1 MFKTRKSLI
10 WTGIF
15 SVIMLLMPALT
26 VYAGGGGAAES
37 EVTVRR
43 VDSNQLIRLRV
54 FLDGKS
60 VGILKVG
67 ETAVYHIANGYHTL
81 RIGFEDFE
89 ARSTEVAQ
97 FTSYNSAHVF
107 SVTDSSIVLIKEE
120 TGADSLSPP
129 TPITAQAAYPF
140 PYETQGG
147 LPISSGALD
156 NAIRSAFDKTTQKIK
171 KNKKIAVLN
180 VDSENPREGS
190 FVLEEITLLTVNS
203 PKNYIVIDRRMFDAY
218 RAVNSIDVPTYE
230 NDYMLRYIGNLMGA
244 DYVLSCILGG
254 PGDLRRLRVKAL
266 DVSTGTLIGNSSER
280 L

>member
-1 MFKTRKSLI
+1 
-10 WTGIF
+10 
-15 SVIMLLMPALT
+15 MLFMPVLT
-26 VYAGGGGAAES
+26 VFAGGGGVVES
-37 EVTVRR
+37 EIIVRR
-43 VDSNQLIRLRV
+43 VDNNQLIRLRV

-97 FTSYNSAHVF
+97 FTAYNSTHVF
-107 SVTDSSIVLIKEE
+107 SVTDNSIVLVKEE

-129 TPITAQAAYPF
+129 TPITTQASYPF
-140 PYETQGG
+140 PYESPG
-147 LPISSGALD
+147 LGVSSGALD
-156 NAIRSAFDKTTQKIK
+156 NAIRSAFDKSTQRIK
-171 KNKKIAVLN
+171 KNKKVAVLN
-180 VDSENPREGS
+180 VDSDNPREGS
-190 FVLEEITLLTVNS
+190 FVLEEITLLTVKS

-218 RAVNSIDVPTYE
+218 RAVNSIGVPSYE

-244 DYVLSCILGG
+244 DYVLSCILDG

-266 DVSTGTLIGNSSER
+266 DVSSGTLIGDSSER